1 MAAAGAAPDKHLL
14 NTSRKPLPQPPERD
28 NMTFPRRTLIRALL
42 AAAAAAPLPNAAM
55 AESTKWPSRPVRLIV
70 AYPPGGATDIQ
81 ARVVGQYLSDKWKQ
95 PVIVENK
102 PGGNT
107 VIATETVSKSPPDG
121 HTLLLTAMPFML
133 NGFLMDKLPYSP
145 AKDFIP
151 VTALTTI
158 SNILVAAPGLGVK
171 NVRELIA
178 KAKASPGAISFAS
191 TGTATSTHLS
201 GELFSKAAG
210 VQLMH
215 VPYKGSAAAQQDL
228 LSGRVDIMFDN
239 GVLQQI
245 KAGRVVPL
253 AVTSSQRLPWLPE
266 VPTVAEQGLPGF
278 EASAWYGIF
287 VPAGTPGEI
296 VHQLAA
302 DITEAV
308 RSPGLQPKWES
319 IGATAGGGTPE
330 EFARYLTKDTERW
343 GQLIRERNIRY

>member
-1 MAAAGAAPDKHLL
+1 MNL
-14 NTSRKPLPQPPERD
+14 
-28 NMTFPRRTLIRALL
+28 PRRTLLSALL
-42 AAAAAAPLPNAAM
+42 AAAAAAPLATAAA
-55 AESTKWPSRPVRLIV
+55 AEPAKWPNRPVRLVV

-81 ARVVGQYLSDKWKQ
+81 ARIVAQYLSEKWQQ

-107 VIATETVSKSPPDG
+107 VIATEAVVKSAPDG

-133 NGFLMDKLPYSP
+133 NSMLMDKLTYSP
-145 AKDFIP
+145 TKDFIP

-158 SNILVAAPGLGVK
+158 SNILVAAPSLGVK
-171 NVRELIA
+171 NVQELIA
-178 KAKASPGAISFAS
+178 KAQAAPGAISFAS

-201 GELFSKAAG
+201 GELFSRAAG

-228 LSGRVDIMFDN
+228 LAGRVNIMFDN

-253 AVTSSQRLPWLPE
+253 AVTSSKRLPWLPD
-266 VPTVAEQGLPGF
+266 VPTVAEQGLAGY

-287 VPAGTPGEI
+287 VPAGTPKSI
-296 VHQLAA
+296 VGQLAA

-308 RSPGLQPKWES
+308 RSPGAQPKWES

-330 EFARYLTKDTERW
+330 EFARYLAKDGERW
-343 GQLIRERNIRY
+343 GQLIRERNIKY